1 MHYDQFGEPYVQF
14 LIALNGLLA
23 DAQIEVVEL

>member
-14 LIALNGLLA
+14 LIALNSLLS
-23 DAQIEVVEL
+23 DAQIENIEL

>member
-14 LIALNGLLA
+14 LTALNGLLS
-23 DAQIEVVEL
+23 DAQIENIEL